1 MIVTLDDIER
11 VVQNVLT
18 GNKDVYKRQLHTEG
32 GIAGAIFVLIV
43 AFILKYFRS
52 KKTKA

>member
-18 GNKDVYKRQLHTEG
+18 GNKPRF
-32 GIAGAIFVLIV
+32 AV
-43 AFILKYFRS
+43 AELRAADTDTFAL
-52 KKTKA
+52 T